1 VAASILKAR
10 GLDARPV
17 VHGGF
22 RDLRERLDVP
32 VA

>member
-17 VHGGF
+17 AHGGF
-22 RDLRERLDVP
+22 RDLRDRLHAAV
-32 VA
+32 